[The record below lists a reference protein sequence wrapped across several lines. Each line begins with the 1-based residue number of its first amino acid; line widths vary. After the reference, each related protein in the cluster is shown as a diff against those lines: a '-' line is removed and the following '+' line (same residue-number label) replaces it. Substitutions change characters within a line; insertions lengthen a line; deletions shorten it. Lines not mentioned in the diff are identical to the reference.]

1 MESHGEMSCPQ
12 SAWGSRAS
20 LRSPSGPV
28 QPNPAKG
35 IQLPP
40 LAWVEV
46 EDVPYSH

>member
-12 SAWGSRAS
+12 SAWGSRVS

-28 QPNPAKG
+28 QPSPAKG